1 VKKNLG
7 KDHEFRKDFTPEQYT
22 AYLKRKAKN
31 SDALIPENKVPSNK
45 KFEAKNKTQ

>member
-1 VKKNLG
+1 M
-7 KDHEFRKDFTPEQYT
+7 PEQCT